1 MYYNIRVVF
10 YLALV
15 TCGHC
20 VKHFTVSCLILK
32 IIFWVDHIRLS
43 HMKLPFL

>member
-10 YLALV
+10 CLALV
-15 TCGHC
+15 MCGHC
-20 VKHFTVSCLILK
+20 VKRFAVSRLILK
-32 IIFWVDHIRLS
+32 IIFWVDHVRLS